1 MRRILI
7 MKVWISRVLIII
19 LCVSLIQPV
28 VGRAEETIELN
39 KTISGEISSSQKSN
53 LYKVVLPNRGYLRI
67 ALKSKIRSVAYELRD
82 AQENEIED
90 GWFSSESSIPRTLSL
105 GANLEK
111 GTYYFEVQQDG
122 RYEGSFEISTT
133 FKEVNSNDQ
142 EPNNSTE
149 EAQLLILGGK
159 VKGFLSRQDK
169 FDVYAVHLKKAGNLG
184 LTWMSFVKGSSEIEL
199 TNDAGEQILS
209 NANYNSSYETNKIY
223 TRRVDLEAGTYYIR
237 VQRSSSYDT
246 GVYSLSTTFKAAN
259 NQEREPNNGTSQAMA
274 LPFYKTLNGFLSWSD
289 TKDFYKFTLPKASEV
304 KVDVNSFVTSSA
316 KIVLYDHDQKS
327 LSEKQLINSS
337 ENPTRY
343 VNTFKL
349 PAGTYYL
356 SMNQN
361 RLSSGKYSLRL
372 QSSHLLPPLSI
383 RAMSRKSTSLKGK
396 TEKYATVK
404 IKIGKKTYTRKADS
418 KGNYSMKVGKQ
429 RAGSK
434 IYVIAQNKYGSTSKH
449 VVVKK

>member
-1 MRRILI
+1 M
-7 MKVWISRVLIII
+7 
-19 LCVSLIQPV
+19 
-28 VGRAEETIELN
+28 
-39 KTISGEISSSQKSN
+39 
-53 LYKVVLPNRGYLRI
+53 VLPNRGYLRI

-82 AQENEIED
+82 ANENNIER

-105 GANLEK
+105 GVNLEK
-111 GTYYFEVQQDG
+111 GTYYFEIQQEG
-122 RYEGSFEISTT
+122 RYEGSFELSTT
-133 FKEVNSNDQ
+133 FEEVNSNDQ

-149 EAQLLILGGK
+149 EAQPLIFGEK

-169 FDVYAVHLKKAGNLG
+169 FDVYSVNLTKAGSLG
-184 LTWMSFVKGSSEIEL
+184 LTWMSFVKGDSELEL

-209 NANYNSSYETNKIY
+209 NANYNSSYETNKTY
-223 TRRVDLEAGTYYIR
+223 TRRIDLEAGTYYIR
-237 VQRSSSYDT
+237 VQRGPSYDT
-246 GVYSLSTTFKAAN
+246 GVYNLSTTFEAAN
-259 NQEREPNNGTSQAMA
+259 NQEREPNNGTSQAMT

-289 TKDFYKFTLPKASEV
+289 NKDFYKFSLPKASEV

-316 KIVLYDHDQKS
+316 QIVLYDQDQKS
-327 LSEKQLINSS
+327 LSEKHLISS
-337 ENPTRY
+337 SATPTSY

-356 SMNQN
+356 AVNQK
-361 RLSSGKYSLRL
+361 RLSTGKYSLRI
-372 QSSHLLPPLSI
+372 QSSHLLPSLSI
-383 RAMSRKSTSLKGK
+383 SAMSTKSTVVKGK

-418 KGNYSMKVGKQ
+418 KGNYSMKVSKQ

-434 IYVIAQNKYGSTSKH
+434 IYVTAQNKYGSTSKH